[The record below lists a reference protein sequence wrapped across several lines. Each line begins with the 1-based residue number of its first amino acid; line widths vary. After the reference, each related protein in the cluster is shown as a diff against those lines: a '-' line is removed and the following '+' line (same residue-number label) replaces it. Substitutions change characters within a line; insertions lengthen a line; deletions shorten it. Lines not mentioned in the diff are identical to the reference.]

1 MPTGA
6 GTIGMPVASNPF
18 IQMFPLRKVF
28 IGGIG

>member
-6 GTIGMPVASNPF
+6 GTMGMPEASKPLRK
-18 IQMFPLRKVF
+18 ILPLRKVF